1 MAVMPAST
9 RTADRPR
16 PESYP
21 SIRKALRFYQVTSYV
36 TGVLLL
42 LLVVEMVLKYAFLLE
57 IEAFGPFGALA
68 LVPDGGVTTGI
79 NLSRWILIVHGW
91 FYVVYLIACYLLW
104 QLMRWPLLWLL
115 AMAAGGVVPFLSFIT
130 EVFMARK
137 VRAELRGFH
146 ADDAASAREA
156 AELEAFEQS
165 LSDEERARIDAD
177 VERELAARRDGSS
190 AVHGTDPDAS
200 ERRA

>member
-1 MAVMPAST
+1 MAGMTFAI
-9 RTADRPR
+9 RTTDRPR

-21 SIRKALRFYQVTSYV
+21 KIARSLRFFQITSYI

-42 LLVVEMVLKYAFLLE
+42 LLVIEMVLKYAFHLE

-68 LVPDGGVTTGI
+68 LVPEGTVTTGI

-115 AMAAGGVVPFLSFIT
+115 AMAAGGVVPFMSFVT
-130 EVFMARK
+130 EWFMGRK
-137 VRAELRGFH
+137 TRAELRHFER
-146 ADDAASAREA
+146 DDAEAEHEA
-156 AELEAFEQS
+156 AELAAFEAT
-165 LSDEERARIDAD
+165 LSDEERARIDAE
-177 VERELAARRDGSS
+177 VERELANRRQSPS
-190 AVHGTDPDAS
+190 TPDAS